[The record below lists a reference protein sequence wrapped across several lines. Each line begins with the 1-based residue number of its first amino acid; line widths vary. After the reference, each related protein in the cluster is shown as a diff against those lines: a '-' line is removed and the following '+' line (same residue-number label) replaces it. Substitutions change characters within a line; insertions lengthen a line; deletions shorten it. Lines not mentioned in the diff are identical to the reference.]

1 MVPTPEDGRGNPE
14 HRPVQPQTQLR
25 LLMSPDL
32 GKAQSLPACE
42 GEGREPAPSRA
53 DSAFSGDQKKKRAR
67 FTAAGCLSLLR
78 FWSCLERRVPF
89 CLALLG
95 SLPSPRDTG
104 SQEAA
109 VPG

>member
-42 GEGREPAPSRA
+42 GEGREPAPSHA
-53 DSAFSGDQKKKRAR
+53 DSAFSGGGGVLD
-67 FTAAGCLSLLR
+67 
-78 FWSCLERRVPF
+78 
-89 CLALLG
+89 
-95 SLPSPRDTG
+95 
-104 SQEAA
+104 SQQQGAFLFS
-109 VPG
+109 VFGLV

>member
-42 GEGREPAPSRA
+42 GEVGTAVGMGVSFRA
-53 DSAFSGDQKKKRAR
+53 GDRNVLELD
-67 FTAAGCLSLLR
+67 GNC
-78 FWSCLERRVPF
+78 SCE
-89 CLALLG
+89 
-95 SLPSPRDTG
+95 TT
-104 SQEAA
+104 
-109 VPG
+109 

>member
-1 MVPTPEDGRGNPE
+1 MVPTPKDGRGNPE

-53 DSAFSGDQKKKRAR
+53 DSAFSGDQKKKKKKV
-67 FTAAGCLSLLR
+67 LLV
-78 FWSCLERRVPF
+78 FY
-89 CLALLG
+89 G
-95 SLPSPRDTG
+95 SRSG
-104 SQEAA
+104 
-109 VPG
+109 

>member
-53 DSAFSGDQKKKRAR
+53 DSAFSGDQKKKKV
-67 FTAAGCLSLLR
+67 L
-78 FWSCLERRVPF
+78 
-89 CLALLG
+89 
-95 SLPSPRDTG
+95 D
-104 SQEAA
+104 SQQQGAFLFS
-109 VPG
+109 VFGLV